1 MFLRRLGFTLIEL
14 LVVIAIIAILA
25 AILFPVFGQA
35 RAKARQI
42 ACLSNAKQT
51 GSAAIM
57 YAQDYD
63 ETLPRQDNNGSC
75 VYGETPCSPPDHGD
89 LTLAPGATLAQQI
102 ENSKV
107 GFFAVLQ
114 PYIKSSQI
122 GYCPEIGPSNW
133 KQIVADVHDVNWG
146 GPYSKDK
153 EPIYQSL
160 MGQMATSSF
169 VADWGAN
176 GVISC
181 QGKLASIARPADC
194 ILFTADSAWDWAGS
208 QTKGLGNGRVWPSM
222 PGTGCDEGWGDGW
235 TWYVHFGGRG
245 NYAFDAPDRA
255 TKNPNF
261 QGLAT
266 FVFTDGHA
274 KAMKFGQA
282 ERCAYSPEERKYY
295 YYHWETRF

>member
-42 ACLSNAKQT
+42 ACLSNAHQT

-133 KQIVADVHDVNWG
+133 KQIVTDVHDVNWG

-181 QGKLASIARPADC
+181 QGKLASIAAHQ
-194 ILFTADSAWDWAGS
+194 TAFSL
-208 QTKGLGNGRVWPSM
+208 QRIV
-222 PGTGCDEGWGDGW
+222 PGTGQAHRQRAWAMGESGRACRGRAVMKAGA
-235 TWYVHFGGRG
+235 TAGRG
-245 NYAFDAPDRA
+245 TCTLVAGA
-255 TKNPNF
+255 TTP
-261 QGLAT
+261 
-266 FVFTDGHA
+266 
-274 KAMKFGQA
+274 
-282 ERCAYSPEERKYY
+282 S
-295 YYHWETRF
+295 TRLTVRPRTRTSRG